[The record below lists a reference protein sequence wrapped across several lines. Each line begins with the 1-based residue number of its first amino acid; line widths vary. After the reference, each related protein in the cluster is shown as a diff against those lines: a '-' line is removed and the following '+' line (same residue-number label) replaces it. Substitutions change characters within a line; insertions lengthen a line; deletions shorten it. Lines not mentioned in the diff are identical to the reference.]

1 MTELVLWVALAA
13 GVYAAGVVA
22 LVAGV
27 LATVVVVTL
36 ARELRSPAP
45 GHANAGRMR
54 RHKSRFLVRPRN

>member
-27 LATVVVVTL
+27 LAAVVVVTL
-36 ARELRSPAP
+36 APPQEPVLGSP
-45 GHANAGRMR
+45 
-54 RHKSRFLVRPRN
+54 S

>member
-36 ARELRSPAP
+36 ARSQEPVLGSP
-45 GHANAGRMR
+45 
-54 RHKSRFLVRPRN
+54 S

>member
-27 LATVVVVTL
+27 LVAVVVV
-36 ARELRSPAP
+36 A
-45 GHANAGRMR
+45 MR